1 MVAVIGAFLV
11 SRVSSVATHIMTVN
25 TNAPTAFDPQP
36 EFFCN
41 ALHQH
46 GGLQQLIDATGI
58 GSTGTPAAEEAN
70 LLMLKFVVDA
80 SPDQSTRTAMVD
92 LYREVLSGD
101 SRSKAA
107 QTAIGTVESSNQ
119 CARYP

>member
-80 SPDQSTRTAMVD
+80 SPGVRGQ
-92 LYREVLSGD
+92 
-101 SRSKAA
+101 
-107 QTAIGTVESSNQ
+107 N
-119 CARYP
+119 